1 MRNLFSKGLMA
12 AAAVMMF
19 ASCSNEE
26 EMVQGPA
33 SENDVTIALSVRG
46 TKAASDD
53 MNFAGTNDIKNVAVV
68 PYAGGVAQ
76 KPVVWETITAAEAA
90 APEAQ
95 KTQLVS
101 SVNLFKVYGNLTPE
115 QYKLVK
121 DGSFGLGQQA
131 FYLANSQV
139 AAHET
144 YYAPHAGLYY
154 FKNAS
159 DFQVNSTAASW
170 DAVGDAWTTNSG
182 NVEGAKFIK
191 ISGVNYAV
199 GSLAVAVMDGGQNI
213 FVNTQTDAPAAS
225 VEDAVEITGIVI
237 KGQKDFD
244 LDFKTTGAGKDVY
257 DTAAKATFG
266 TDITGKGDAAANGN
280 IFVVVAPTADDEKVQ
295 VSIEFKVKENYKFTA
310 SNGTE
315 FTAGENFYLGM
326 QLSPADNSVFKADY
340 LTKVNATVKNW
351 GLATETPVDVTDAEI
366 GVVFDTAWEEGN
378 LYEVEL

>member
-46 TKAASDD
+46 TKAAPGD

-76 KPVVWETITAAEAA
+76 KPVVWETITAAEAT
-90 APEAQ
+90 APKAQ

-101 SVNLFKVYGNLTPE
+101 SVSLFKVYGNLTAD
-115 QYKLVK
+115 QYNLVK
-121 DGSFGLGQQA
+121 NGSFGLGQQA

-170 DAVGDAWTTNSG
+170 DAVGEDWTTNSG

-199 GSLAVAVMDGGQNI
+199 GSLAVAVMNEGQNI
-213 FVNTQTDAPAAS
+213 FKTTEGQPAGS
-225 VEDAVEITGIVI
+225 VEEAVEITGIVI

-244 LDFKTTGAGKDVY
+244 LDFNTTGVGKDVY

-266 TDITGKGDAAANGN
+266 TDIKDKNDAATNGN
-280 IFVVVAPTADDEKVQ
+280 IFVVVAPTTADEKVQ
-295 VSIEFKVKENYKFTA
+295 VSIEFKVKDGYKFTA
-310 SNGTE
+310 SDGITE
-315 FTAGENFYLGM
+315 FVAGENFYLGM
-326 QLSPADNSVFKADY
+326 QLSPADYSVFKADY
-340 LTKVNATVKNW
+340 LTKVNARVKNW
-351 GLATETPVDVTDAEI
+351 GLATEEPVDVTDAEI
-366 GVVFDTAWEEGN
+366 GVEFNTAWEEGN
-378 LYEVEL
+378 LYDVEI